1 MRKPL
6 PSLAR
11 DRRGVA
17 AVEFALVCTLLLIM
31 LGGITDYGLALLDK
45 SRLANAVA
53 QGVQYAFLNP
63 ASSSSRVQTVVQSSS
78 SLSGV
83 VATVAGPVCRCITGT
98 TTPTLATPATCTTA
112 CADGTQPGTYFI
124 ISANYTYNAIL
135 PGFSRLT
142 GTTTISESASV
153 RVQ

>member
-1 MRKPL
+1 MRTVL

-17 AVEFALVCTLLLIM
+17 AVEFALVCTLLFIL
-31 LGGITDYGLALLDK
+31 LAGITDYGLALLDK

-98 TTPTLATPATCTTA
+98 TTPTLATPATCNTA
-112 CADGTQPGTYFI
+112 CADGTQPGTYFT
-124 ISANYTYNAIL
+124 ISANYSYNAIL
-135 PGFSRLT
+135 PGFSQMT
-142 GTTTISESASV
+142 GRTAISESASV

>member
-1 MRKPL
+1 MRTGL

-17 AVEFALVCTLLLIM
+17 AVEFALVCTLLLIL

-63 ASSSSRVQTVVQSSS
+63 TSSSSQIQTVVQNSSV
-78 SLSGV
+78 LTGV
-83 VATVAGPVCRCITGT
+83 AATVAGPVCKCITGT
-98 TTPTLATPATCTTA
+98 TTPALTSATTCSTA
-112 CADGTQPGTYFI
+112 CADGTQPGTYFV

-142 GTTTISESASV
+142 GAITISESASV